1 MEDMHAFAGRRL
13 LRPIVLA
20 LLAALAAAGLSGLS
34 TGAAPA
40 PDTIVVGLQAEPT
53 ALDAAQISDYNS
65 SRAAMGLYDGL
76 VHFKDGSTEL
86 EPWLAERWT
95 ISSDGLVYT
104 FQLRRGVKFH
114 DGTPFNAA
122 AVVFSVLRQTDKKH
136 PYYNTG
142 TFAYAEFTFGKV
154 KKVEA
159 TGPYTVRFTL
169 KERYA
174 PFLANLAIH
183 APSVVSP
190 TAVRKYGK
198 NFSKNPVGTGPFRFV
213 SWRPGVEIVLERNA
227 QYWNTARI
235 PTVRRVIYR
244 PVVEDQTRLV
254 QLESGELDFIVNIPP
269 DDLARLKQDQRL
281 RVQEQAGLHI
291 WYLVMNNQTK
301 PFNDRRVRQA
311 VNYAVNRKAIVD
323 GILKSTGVLAENY
336 IPPVLWSY
344 NKQVRGYPY
353 DPEKA
358 KTLLREAGYPNGLT
372 VTFWVPQSGS
382 GMQQPVTMAQ
392 AIQADLA
399 RVGIKVTLQ
408 TYEWGTYLDKVFVP
422 DAKKLPGLHEMSWIG
437 DNGDP
442 DNFMYV
448 LLSGLQW
455 PPNGFNESFY
465 KNPEVDRLLVAAQQT
480 TSLPRRTELYQKVQ
494 ELLMRDAPWVPIDHE
509 TQIVVMKRHITNFT
523 IHPTGVFRFE
533 TVRLAQ

>member
-1 MEDMHAFAGRRL
+1 MRIARIRRL
-13 LRPIVLA
+13 LWLTVFA
-20 LLAALAAAGLSGLS
+20 LLALPRPEVPP
-34 TGAAPA
+34 TFGAVSA
-40 PDTIVVGLQAEPT
+40 DTIVVGLQAEPT
-53 ALDAAQISDYNS
+53 ALDAAQLSDYNS
-65 SRAAMGLYDGL
+65 SRAAMGLYDSL
-76 VHFKDGSTEL
+76 LHFKDGSTEL

-95 ISSDGLVYT
+95 ISNDGLVYT

-114 DGTPFNAA
+114 DGTPFNAE
-122 AVVFSVLRQTDKKH
+122 AVVFSVLRQTDKTH
-136 PYYNTG
+136 PYYKTG
-142 TFAYAEFTFGKV
+142 TFAYAEFTFGRV

-159 TGPYTVRFTL
+159 TGRYTVRFTL
-169 KERYA
+169 KQRYA

-183 APSVVSP
+183 AGSIVSP
-190 TAVRKYGK
+190 AAVKKYGK
-198 NFSKNPVGTGPFRFV
+198 NFAKNPVGTGPFRFV
-213 SWRPGVEIVLERNA
+213 QWRPGIEVVLERNRE
-227 QYWNTARI
+227 YWNRNRV
-235 PTVRRVIYR
+235 PQVRRVIFR

-269 DDLARLKQDQRL
+269 DDLPRLRSGGKFRVQDQ
-281 RVQEQAGLHI
+281 AGMHI

-311 VNYAVNRKAIVD
+311 VNYAINRKAIVD
-323 GILKSTGVLAENY
+323 GILKGTGVTAENY

-344 NKQVRGYPY
+344 NKSVRGYPY

-358 KTLLREAGYPNGLT
+358 KQLLAEAGYRDGLS

-399 RVGIKVTLQ
+399 KVGIKANLQ
-408 TYEWGTYLDKVFVP
+408 TFEWGSYLDKVFVP
-422 DAKKLPGLHEMSWIG
+422 DAKKLPELHEMSWIG

-442 DNFMYV
+442 DNFLYV
-448 LLSGLQW
+448 LLSGAQW

-465 KNPEVDRLLVAAQQT
+465 KNPDVDRLLVQAQQVT
-480 TSLPRRTELYQKVQ
+480 DLQRRTELYTRAQ
-494 ELLMRDAPWVPIDHE
+494 ELIMRDAPWVPMDHE
-509 TQIVVMKRHITNFT
+509 TQIVAMKPAITNFI

-533 TVRLAQ
+533 TVRIRK